1 MSRDWT
7 LTGHER
13 TFAPDEIIVS
23 KTDLKGRITYANRVF
38 QTISLYTEPELIGK
52 SHNIVRHPEMPR
64 CVFRFLWERIEAK
77 HEVFAYVVNRCKN
90 GDHYWVFAH
99 VTPTLNAQGRIIG
112 YHSNRRVP
120 AQSALDTIKPLY
132 ADLLAV
138 EKRHR
143 TPGEQWQ
150 ASLPVFRERVAA
162 MGMSYDELIF
172 QICGQAA

>member
-1 MSRDWT
+1 MSRDWS

-13 TFAPDEIIVS
+13 TFGPDEIIVS
-23 KTDLKGRITYANRVF
+23 KTDTKGRLTYANRVF
-38 QTISLYTEPELIGK
+38 QTVSLYTEPELLGK

-64 CVFRFLWERIEAK
+64 CVFRFLWERIEAR

-99 VTPTLNAQGRIIG
+99 VTPTLNAHGRITG

-120 AQSALDTIKPLY
+120 MPGALARIKPLY
-132 ADLLAV
+132 SDLLAI
-138 EKRHR
+138 EQRHR

-150 ASLPVFRERVAA
+150 ASLPVLHQHIAA
-162 MGMSYDELIF
+162 MGMTYDELMF
-172 QICGQAA
+172 HICGLAA